1 MLDDYMVA
9 FGYSSEQIKLIKSSY
24 FLKNRSDSDILYNFK
39 SINSYFSR
47 NGLSNED
54 IINITITIPNI
65 ICTSL
70 ENIKVRVFELSNY
83 SLNKIDIFELINKYP
98 YIIDMSIN
106 KIDNK
111 YKFFYS
117 FGFTNKAINNI
128 FINYPELLNVDIS
141 LIDKRLK
148 FFKEYGYSDLS
159 YLFEMCPSLLDIS
172 LKNIEKR
179 LNDISNLGFTKNEV
193 IKITTY
199 SPNLFIVDNDS
210 INNIIV
216 YLLDYGYSK
225 KNIVGIIKKIPI
237 ILKDY
242 YWNELPKKIDNLNK
256 LSFTNKDIVEIII
269 SNPYILL
276 YSIEYINNCFDNFKK
291 FGFDS
296 IKIKQII
303 IDTPLLL
310 GYNYISIKEKLSFY
324 KSKGILGIIFNN
336 PEYLLFNFDLVK
348 ERFNII
354 NSESY
359 DDLFMNDSDFYKKYN
374 VRIIKD

>member
-1 MLDDYMVA
+1 MLDDYMLA

-148 FFKEYGYSDLS
+148 FFKEYG
-159 YLFEMCPSLLDIS
+159 
-172 LKNIEKR
+172 
-179 LNDISNLGFTKNEV
+179 
-193 IKITTY
+193 
-199 SPNLFIVDNDS
+199 
-210 INNIIV
+210 
-216 YLLDYGYSK
+216 
-225 KNIVGIIKKIPI
+225 
-237 ILKDY
+237 
-242 YWNELPKKIDNLNK
+242 
-256 LSFTNKDIVEIII
+256 
-269 SNPYILL
+269 
-276 YSIEYINNCFDNFKK
+276 
-291 FGFDS
+291 
-296 IKIKQII
+296 
-303 IDTPLLL
+303 
-310 GYNYISIKEKLSFY
+310 
-324 KSKGILGIIFNN
+324 
-336 PEYLLFNFDLVK
+336 
-348 ERFNII
+348 
-354 NSESY
+354 
-359 DDLFMNDSDFYKKYN
+359 
-374 VRIIKD
+374 